1 VGGGDTVWP
10 PGACPGVTL
19 PGCRSSRSSLSRYS
33 CMEAW
38 YDGGGGRYWNSG
50 YIIAAQ
56 HVKHDVLNGE
66 VI

>member
-1 VGGGDTVWP
+1 
-10 PGACPGVTL
+10 
-19 PGCRSSRSSLSRYS
+19 
-33 CMEAW
+33 MEAW